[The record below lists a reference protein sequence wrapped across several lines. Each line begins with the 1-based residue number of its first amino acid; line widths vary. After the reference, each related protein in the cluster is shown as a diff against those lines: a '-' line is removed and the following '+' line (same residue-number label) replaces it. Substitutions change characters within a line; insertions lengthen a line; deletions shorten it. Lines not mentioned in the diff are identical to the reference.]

1 MTNVWAKVV
10 LKFFKYAPSYVV
22 CLSFLPCGMIFG
34 YTICAFVAERNL
46 NAGLVYYGPLILGA
60 CWALVTALAMLA
72 VKFVKKC
79 IIYWQPWLL
88 LAAGVFNLIASCF
101 YFADGFDHVGAYISY
116 VAHSMTFVA
125 GYSFLHTIS
134 SKGSRALFLSGSCS
148 CYLLGVA
155 SAVSLIVSAYSRN
168 VKQFAGQSTV
178 ATTEQLIEGIYVNFA
193 GTYLSV
199 AAAVLA
205 IVVGQKVL
213 HFLGTVD
220 LVNSMDND
228 LRIANSNGS
237 IFEKRSEVIKR
248 LQFFYVTKNQQWNMM
263 LLLLFTEAVQFAL
276 FVYYVYWFALN
287 PAIRLTSEF
296 SGIDAM
302 FWVIF
307 GGSLLALVCQ
317 WFFSVKVTFV
327 GTQVALLFF
336 TLLAMILCS
345 VTESRWSLWLLLV
358 LFGMSY
364 SSQQIALME
373 VTHLRFTECII
384 CVSYILKLVCTSI
397 VYFYFVADAKNSYFY
412 ATDSS
417 TLMAQGF
424 VFLIITALL
433 ALVVGMKVPRTHRA
447 QLLEIQYE
455 VYGIIFMKHQI
466 EQLNVRWLNDGTIP
480 TINQ

>member
-1 MTNVWAKVV
+1 MTNVWGKLV

-46 NAGLVYYGPLILGA
+46 NSGLTYYGPLILGA
-60 CWALVTALAMLA
+60 CWALLTALAMLG
-72 VKFVKKC
+72 VKLVKKC
-79 IIYWQPWLL
+79 IVYWQPWLL
-88 LAAGVFNLIASCF
+88 LFAGIFNLVASCF
-101 YFADGFDHVGAYISY
+101 YFPDGFDHVGAYISY
-116 VAHSMTFVA
+116 VAHSTTFVA
-125 GYSFLHTIS
+125 GLSFLHTIS
-134 SKGSRALFLSGSCS
+134 SKGSRALLISASCS

-155 SAVSLIVSAYSRN
+155 SAVSLIVAAYSRN
-168 VKQFAGQSTV
+168 VEKWAGQEAS
-178 ATTEQLIEGIYVNFA
+178 TEQLIDLIYVNLA

-199 AAAVLA
+199 AGVILA
-205 IVVGQKVL
+205 ILVGQKVL
-213 HFLGTVD
+213 HFLGRVD
-220 LVNSMDND
+220 LENSMDND

-237 IFEKRSEVIKR
+237 IFESRPEVIKR

-276 FVYYVYWFALN
+276 FVYFVYWFALN
-287 PAIRLTSEF
+287 PAIRLTAF
-296 SGIDAM
+296 SGVDAM

-317 WFFSVKVTFV
+317 WFLSVKVTFV
-327 GTQVALLFF
+327 GSQVALVFC
-336 TLLAMILCS
+336 TLLAMILGS
-345 VTESRWSLWLLLV
+345 ATESRWPLWLLLV
-358 LFGMSY
+358 LFGLAY
-364 SSQQIALME
+364 SSQQIALLE

-384 CVSYILKLVCTSI
+384 CASYILKLVCTSM

-424 VFLIITALL
+424 VFMIITSLL
-433 ALVVGMKVPRTHRA
+433 ALVVGMKLPRTHRA

-480 TINQ
+480 TISQ

>member
-1 MTNVWAKVV
+1 MTNVWGKLV

-34 YTICAFVAERNL
+34 YTICAFVTQRNL
-46 NAGLVYYGPLILGA
+46 NAGLIYYGPLILGA
-60 CWALVTALAMLA
+60 CWALLTALAMLA

-79 IIYWQPWLL
+79 IVYWQPWLL
-88 LAAGVFNLIASCF
+88 LSAGVFNLIASCF

-116 VAHSMTFVA
+116 VAHSTTFVA
-125 GYSFLHTIS
+125 GYSFLHTIC
-134 SKGSRALFLSGSCS
+134 SKGSRALLISASCS

-155 SAVSLIVSAYSRN
+155 SAVSLIVAAYSRN
-168 VKQFAGQSTV
+168 VRQWEGQATT
-178 ATTEQLIEGIYVNFA
+178 ATTEQLIDGIYVNFA

-199 AAAVLA
+199 AAVMLA
-205 IVVGQKVL
+205 ILVGQKVL
-213 HFLGTVD
+213 HFLGSVD
-220 LVNSMDND
+220 LANSMDND

-237 IFEKRSEVIKR
+237 IFESRDEVIKR

-276 FVYYVYWFALN
+276 FVYFVYWFALN
-287 PAIRLTSEF
+287 PAIRLTQF

-307 GGSLLALVCQ
+307 GGSLLTLICQ
-317 WFFSVKVTFV
+317 WFLSVKVTFV
-327 GTQVALLFF
+327 GSQVALVFC
-336 TLLAMILCS
+336 TLLAQILCS

-358 LFGMSY
+358 LFGLAY
-364 SSQQIALME
+364 SSQQIALLE
-373 VTHLRFTECII
+373 VTHLRFTECI
-384 CVSYILKLVCTSI
+384 VSASYILKMICTSV

-412 ATDSS
+412 ARDSS

-424 VFLIITALL
+424 VFMIITSLL
-433 ALVVGMKVPRTHRA
+433 ALVVGMKLPRTHRA
-447 QLLEIQYE
+447 HLLEIQYE

>member
-1 MTNVWAKVV
+1 MTNVWGKLV

-22 CLSFLPCGMIFG
+22 CLCFLPCGMIFG

-46 NAGLVYYGPLILGA
+46 NAGLIYYGPLILGA
-60 CWALVTALAMLA
+60 CWAVVTALAMLT

-79 IIYWQPWLL
+79 IVYWQPWLL
-88 LAAGVFNLIASCF
+88 LAAGVFNLIGSCF

-116 VAHSMTFVA
+116 LAHSMTFVA

-134 SKGSRALFLSGSCS
+134 SKGSRSLFLSGSCS

-155 SAVSLIVSAYSRN
+155 SAVSLIVSSYSRN
-168 VKQFAGQSTV
+168 VKELAGQTV
-178 ATTEQLIEGIYVNFA
+178 TTEQLIDGIYVNFA

-199 AAAVLA
+199 AAVVLA
-205 IVVGQKVL
+205 ILVGQKVL

-237 IFEKRSEVIKR
+237 IFEQRSEVIKR

-276 FVYYVYWFALN
+276 FVYFVYWFALN
-287 PAIRLTSEF
+287 PAIRLTEF
-296 SGIDAM
+296 SDIDGM

-307 GGSLLALVCQ
+307 AGSLLALICQ
-317 WFFSVKVTFV
+317 WFLSVKVTYV
-327 GTQVALLFF
+327 SSQVALIFF

-345 VTESRWSLWLLLV
+345 LTDSRWSLWLLLV
-358 LFGMSY
+358 LFGLSY
-364 SSQQIALME
+364 SQQQILLLE

-384 CVSYILKLVCTSI
+384 CISYVLKLICTSI
-397 VYFYFVADAKNSYFY
+397 VYFYFVADAKNSYFLCHRLEHS
-412 ATDSS
+412 DGPGVRLSHHH
-417 TLMAQGF
+417 
-424 VFLIITALL
+424 L
-433 ALVVGMKVPRTHRA
+433 AAGTRGGHEGAPDASRPA
-447 QLLEIQYE
+447 A
-455 VYGIIFMKHQI
+455 GDP
-466 EQLNVRWLNDGTIP
+466 VRGVRHHPL
-480 TINQ
+480 

>member
-1 MTNVWAKVV
+1 MTNMWGKLL

-46 NAGLVYYGPLILGA
+46 SAGLIYYGPLILGA
-60 CWALVTALAMLA
+60 CWAVITALSMLA
-72 VKFVKKC
+72 VKLVKKC
-79 IIYWQPWLL
+79 IVYWQPWLL
-88 LAAGVFNLIASCF
+88 LSAGVFNLIASCF

-116 VAHSMTFVA
+116 VAHSTTFVA

-134 SKGSRALFLSGSCS
+134 SKESRALVISASCS

-155 SAVSLIVSAYSRN
+155 SAVSLIVASYSRN
-168 VKQFAGQSTV
+168 VDQLAGQT
-178 ATTEQLIEGIYVNFA
+178 ATTEQLIDGIYVNFA

-199 AAAVLA
+199 AAVMLA
-205 IVVGQKVL
+205 ILIGQKVL
-213 HFLGTVD
+213 HFLGNVD
-220 LVNSMDND
+220 LVNSLDND

-276 FVYYVYWFALN
+276 FVYFVYWFALN
-287 PAIRLTSEF
+287 PAIRLTQF

-302 FWVIF
+302 FWAIF
-307 GGSLLALVCQ
+307 GGSLLALIPQ
-317 WFFSVKVTFV
+317 WFLSVKVTFV
-327 GTQVALLFF
+327 GSQVALLFF

-358 LFGMSY
+358 LFGLAY
-364 SSQQIALME
+364 SSQQILLLE

-384 CVSYILKLVCTSI
+384 CVSYVLKLVCTSI
-397 VYFYFVADAKNSYFY
+397 VYFYFVADDKNSYFY

-447 QLLEIQYE
+447 HLLEIQYE

>member
-1 MTNVWAKVV
+1 MSNVWGKLV

-22 CLSFLPCGMIFG
+22 CLCFLPCGMIFG

-46 NAGLVYYGPLILGA
+46 NAGLIHYGPLILGA
-60 CWALVTALAMLA
+60 CWALITALAMLT

-79 IIYWQPWLL
+79 IVYWQPWLL
-88 LAAGVFNLIASCF
+88 LAAGVFNLIGSCF

-116 VAHSMTFVA
+116 LAHSMTFVA
-125 GYSFLHTIS
+125 GYSFLLTIS
-134 SKGSRALFLSGSCS
+134 SKGSRSLFLSGSCS

-155 SAVSLIVSAYSRN
+155 SAVSLIVASYSRN
-168 VKQFAGQSTV
+168 VKELAGQTV
-178 ATTEQLIEGIYVNFA
+178 TTEQLIDGIYVNFA

-205 IVVGQKVL
+205 ILVGQKVL

-237 IFEKRSEVIKR
+237 IFEQRSEVIKR
-248 LQFFYVTKNQQWNMM
+248 LQFFYVTKNQQWNIM

-276 FVYYVYWFALN
+276 FVYFVYWFALN
-287 PAIRLTSEF
+287 PAIRLTEF
-296 SGIDAM
+296 SGIDGM

-307 GGSLLALVCQ
+307 AGSLLALICQ
-317 WFFSVKVTFV
+317 WFLSVKVTFV
-327 GTQVALLFF
+327 GSQVALISF

-345 VTESRWSLWLLLV
+345 VTDSRWSLWLLLV
-358 LFGMSY
+358 LFGLSY
-364 SSQQIALME
+364 SQQQILLLE

-384 CVSYILKLVCTSI
+384 CISYVLKLICTSI

-424 VFLIITALL
+424 VFLIITSLL

>member
-1 MTNVWAKVV
+1 MTNVWDKLV

-46 NAGLVYYGPLILGA
+46 NAALLYYGPLILGA
-60 CWALVTALAMLA
+60 CCAVVTALAMLG
-72 VKFVKKC
+72 VKLVKKC

-88 LAAGVFNLIASCF
+88 LAAGVFNLIGSCF

-116 VAHSMTFVA
+116 VAHSITFVA

-155 SAVSLIVSAYSRN
+155 SAVSLIVGAYSRN
-168 VKQFAGQSTV
+168 VKQMAGKP
-178 ATTEQLIEGIYVNFA
+178 AAKEDLIDGIYVNFA
-193 GTYLSV
+193 GTYLSL
-199 AAAVLA
+199 AAVVLA
-205 IVVGQKVL
+205 ILVGQKVL

-276 FVYYVYWFALN
+276 FVYFVYWFALN
-287 PAIRLTSEF
+287 PAIRLTEF
-296 SGIDAM
+296 SGIDGM

-307 GGSLLALVCQ
+307 AGSLLAPICQ
-317 WFFSVKVTFV
+317 WFLSVKVTFV
-327 GTQVALLFF
+327 GSQVALLCV

-345 VTESRWSLWLLLV
+345 VTDSRWSLWLLLV
-358 LFGMSY
+358 LFGFSY
-364 SSQQIALME
+364 SSQQILLME

-384 CVSYILKLVCTSI
+384 CVSYILKLLCTSI
-397 VYFYFVADAKNSYFY
+397 VFFYFVADAKNSYFY

-424 VFLIITALL
+424 VFLIITSLL